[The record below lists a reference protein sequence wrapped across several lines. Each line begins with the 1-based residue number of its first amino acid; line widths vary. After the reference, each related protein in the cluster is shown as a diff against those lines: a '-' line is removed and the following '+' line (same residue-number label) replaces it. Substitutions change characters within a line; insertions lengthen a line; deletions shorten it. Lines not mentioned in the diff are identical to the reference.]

1 MPFCARFA
9 FLLFWT
15 SISSVVSSY
24 AQQTKQELNLKMAA
38 AICPI
43 LEKAV
48 VEQKTQPLTR
58 EQYLKILTQAFA
70 PVAGKEMT
78 AIKRLYGSEA
88 FGDTKTMNQIGT
100 EVGAQLLQDCPAFM
114 NLTQMVAT
122 TPASTAATTGQSTG
136 KLGVLQGTGLARL
149 QLQIAKGDNVEFV
162 WLSRFPGADE
172 ILSQIN
178 TLQGRQARVSWQEVD
193 LYQPQEKR
201 YSKVREI
208 TAIELL

>member
-1 MPFCARFA
+1 MSSRVRFA
-9 FLLFWT
+9 LLFACT
-15 SISSVVSSY
+15 TILSVVQSH

-38 AICPI
+38 ALCPV

-48 VEQKTQPLTR
+48 VEQKNQTLTK
-58 EQYLKILTQAFA
+58 EQYLKILTQIFA
-70 PVAGKEMT
+70 PVAGKEMS
-78 AIKRLYGSEA
+78 AIKRLYGAEA
-88 FGDTKTMNQIGT
+88 FTDAKTMNQIGA
-100 EVGAQLLQDCPAFM
+100 EVGAQLMQDCPAFM
-114 NLTQMVAT
+114 NLTQMIAT
-122 TPASTAATTGQSTG
+122 PSTSTAATTGQSTG

-172 ILSQIN
+172 ILSQIT

-201 YSKVREI
+201 YSKMREI